1 MANTE
6 RRLSGQTGIS
16 GPKPHPAG
24 VVLRTVLLALAYS
37 AAIAWA
43 LWMFV
48 TRPGMD
54 WYSRARFGD
63 SIYSRCE
70 RPFVARVLLPWT
82 VQAIT
87 AVTPAATRH
96 YLASAIRG
104 LISHEPRLSYAS
116 DCGFEFGVTIFL
128 LLACLVAFACVLR
141 VLARRFVSAPGRV
154 EGVIPVCA
162 LLLLPVMYTY
172 MNYVYD
178 LPTLLLFT
186 LALALIAA
194 RSRWFYLVYI
204 LAVLNKETAI
214 LLSIPWFLENRRELA
229 SRSLVSGL
237 ALQFGIWLVIRGVIT
252 YLYRNTPGVMFEWW
266 HWQRNL
272 NVLARM
278 VRAPFDGSFA
288 MYFRRHWYKT
298 IALAAVPALLLSLKS
313 SPPFLRRAL
322 LMAVPI
328 FVLSLVGGF
337 FDELRTYYEVYA
349 VVVLILASGLAT
361 LVRPRPKSAAV

>member
-1 MANTE
+1 
-6 RRLSGQTGIS
+6 
-16 GPKPHPAG
+16 
-24 VVLRTVLLALAYS
+24 
-37 AAIAWA
+37 
-43 LWMFV
+43 
-48 TRPGMD
+48 MD

-63 SIYSRCE
+63 SIHSRCE

-82 VQAIT
+82 VQAII
-87 AVTPAATRH
+87 AVTPEPARH

-104 LISHEPRLSYAS
+104 LVSHEPRLSYAA
-116 DCGFEFGVTIFL
+116 DYGFEFGVTILL
-128 LLACLVAFACVLR
+128 LLACLAGFACVLR
-141 VLARRFVSAPGRV
+141 VLARRFVSTPRWLADI
-154 EGVIPVCA
+154 IPVCA
-162 LLLLPVMYTY
+162 LLFLPVMYTY

-194 RSRWFYLVYI
+194 RSRWFYVVYI

-214 LLSIPWFLENRRELA
+214 LLSIPWFLENRKELA

-237 ALQFGIWLVIRGVIT
+237 ALQFGVWLVVRAGIT
-252 YLYRNTPGVMFEWW
+252 FLYRNTPGVMFEWW

-288 MYFRRHWYKT
+288 MYAGRHWYKT
-298 IALAAVPALLLSLKS
+298 IALVAIPALLLSLRS
-313 SPPFLRRAL
+313 SPPFIRRAL

-328 FVLSLVGGF
+328 FVLSLIGGF
-337 FDELRTYYEVYA
+337 FDELRTYYEVYP
-349 VVVLILASGLAT
+349 VVVLILASGVAT
-361 LVRPRPKSAAV
+361 WVRSRPRSAASVPAR